1 MRMISVRLAP
11 ALAAV
16 VVALA
21 LSGCTSFSTDGG
33 LSAVQTSA
41 RLDLGADVVKISD
54 DVLAANVQARARA
67 LLKKG
72 LTADRAVQVAL
83 LSSKG
88 LQAAFNDLGISEA
101 QFVAASLPP
110 NPSFSYL
117 MVNGGGQLDIERRI
131 IANLLSLLTLQA
143 RKEIADVQFRGAQL
157 KAVHATLK
165 LAADAR
171 RQFFRAVAASEQIT
185 YLAQARSA
193 AQTASELARRLGET
207 GAMGKLDQAREHAF
221 YADLSAQIAKARV
234 QQSLEKERLTR
245 LMGLWGRDVAFAL
258 PTKLPALPGKLKG
271 SANIEAEAIGRNAG
285 LKMARSDLDFV
296 AKQFGLTK
304 ATRTINALELSGAL
318 YSSRSRT
325 VDPAT
330 GAVTI
335 DKATKPGFELALEI
349 PIFDWGEARTKEAE
363 ETYMRAANLLAEKAV
378 NVRSEVRESYLAYKG
393 AWDVARVYQ
402 NQVLP
407 LRKTIQDEQQL
418 QYNGM
423 LADLFNLLQDA
434 RLRTLSNMAAID
446 ARRDFWIAD
455 ADLKAAIVG
464 GGISG
469 GDAKPS
475 TTVAGGE

>member
-1 MRMISVRLAP
+1 MTGNPRCLAP
-11 ALAAV
+11 AIL
-16 VVALA
+16 LA
-21 LSGCTSFSTDGG
+21 LSLSGCASFSPDGG
-33 LSAVQTSA
+33 MAAVQASVKADLNADTLKIADDAQSGNAEA
-41 RLDLGADVVKISD
+41 RVRG
-54 DVLAANVQARARA
+54 

-88 LQAAFNDLGISEA
+88 LQAAFNDLGLSEA
-101 QFVAASLPP
+101 QYVAASLPP

-117 MVNGGGQLDIERRI
+117 LVSGSGQLDIERRI
-131 IANLLSLLTLQA
+131 IANFLSLLTLQT

-157 KAVHATLK
+157 KAVNATLK
-165 LAADAR
+165 LAADTR
-171 RQFFRAVAASEQIT
+171 RQYWRAVAASEQIT
-185 YLAQARSA
+185 YLAQARTG
-193 AQTASELARRLGET
+193 AQTASELAKRLGET

-234 QQSLEKERLTR
+234 LQGLEKERLTR
-245 LMGLWGRDVAFAL
+245 MMGLWGRDVAYAL
-258 PTKLPALPGKLKG
+258 PSKLPALPGKLRG
-271 SANIEAEAIGRNAG
+271 SARIEAEAIERRAD
-285 LKMARSDLDFV
+285 LKLARSGLDLV
-296 AKQFGLTK
+296 AKQYGLTK
-304 ATRTINALELSGAL
+304 ATRYINAFELSGAL

-330 GAVTI
+330 GAVNI

-378 NVRSEVRESYLAYKG
+378 NIRSEARESYLAYKG

-402 NQVLP
+402 SQVLP
-407 LRKTIQDEQQL
+407 LRKTIQDEQLL

-469 GDAKPS
+469 GDAKS
-475 TTVAGGE
+475 TTTVAGGE